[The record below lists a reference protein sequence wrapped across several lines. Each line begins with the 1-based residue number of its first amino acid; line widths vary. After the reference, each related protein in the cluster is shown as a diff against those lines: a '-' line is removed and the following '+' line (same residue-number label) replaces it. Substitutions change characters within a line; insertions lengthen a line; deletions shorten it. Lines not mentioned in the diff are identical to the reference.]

1 MVLWALAAAYSHYYA
16 LVAVGIMMFFTGVAV
31 WIKYRWKTWIKGVLA
46 IVAFFIG
53 YAPWLYFFYAGLK
66 NVSRGWW
73 MTEILG
79 LDQSLEIV
87 MGGRGMNRIPVGD
100 SVSGGDPG
108 SGFFCI
114 LCGKRRSTYAEA
126 FCEKLV

>member
-1 MVLWALAAAYSHYYA
+1 MDQIPWEN
-16 LVAVGIMMFFTGVAV
+16 MD
-31 WIKYRWKTWIKGVLA
+31 KGCSGHRSIFHRLCTLA
-46 IVAFFIG
+46 IF
-53 YAPWLYFFYAGLK
+53 LLC
-66 NVSRGWW
+66 R
-73 MTEILG
+73 
-79 LDQSLEIV
+79 LEKCQQRLV
-87 MGGRGMNRIPVGD
+87 DDRDPGTGPESGDRYGRQRDEWYRIPVGD